1 MCVVAYG
8 SSSTV
13 ATGVE
18 EKWYL
23 ARIWDEKL
31 CFGLVMLVRTEEV
44 VFSFIGKDNDNLFFS
59 FFSFSFLFFL
69 PPLAGMAFS
78 YL

>member
-1 MCVVAYG
+1 
-8 SSSTV
+8 
-13 ATGVE
+13 
-18 EKWYL
+18 
-23 ARIWDEKL
+23 
-31 CFGLVMLVRTEEV
+31 MLVRTEEV